1 MTSDRSKVL
10 SSFKS
15 LFRRHSDFNGCHPAY
30 DCYFRKLCCYG
41 PFIRFKCF
49 PNEQGQPSR
58 QHLVASFFDVIRS
71 RLELFL
77 TEAEEQKWRLVEIFI
92 WLLFM
97 AVVSLL
103 LLMVLVAL
111 SVLVLPPGWRIVG
124 LCFWVI
130 VGFGTIG
137 LGVYRVKKYAQ
148 QSSPMFA
155 ETMNQLKKDQ
165 ACFSD
170 PT

>member
-1 MTSDRSKVL
+1 MLSQSPFEDARRFTWL
-10 SSFKS
+10 SSYELLIFFKIMATDPS
-15 LFRRHSDFNGCHPAY
+15 PDTNAPPKEEGKAPRH
-30 DCYFRKLCCYG
+30 
-41 PFIRFKCF
+41 
-49 PNEQGQPSR
+49 
-58 QHLVASFFDVIRS
+58 HLLAIFFDVIRS

-77 TEAEEQKWRLVEIFI
+77 TEAEEQKWRLMEIFI
-92 WLLFM
+92 WLLVM

-111 SVLVLPPGWRIVG
+111 SVLVLPSEWRIVG

-130 VGFGTIG
+130 MGFGSIG
-137 LGVYRVKKYAQ
+137 LGVHRVKNYAQ
-148 QSSPMFA
+148 QSGPMFA

-170 PT
+170 HT